1 MASITRTHGTA
12 HPQGSSGA
20 ISADAKLV
28 FNGVEMD
35 FFKIIIK
42 DVSGNVEDLRGELDA
57 NEGVVT
63 IMQEIGKKANVEMYQ
78 VEGDTTGVISV
89 ALYPTGAFTATTLQT
104 AIRTLT
110 AAGTNSLDCTSC
122 EVTNPGFEL
131 V

>member
-63 IMQEIGKKANVEMYQ
+63 IMQEIGKKN
-78 VEGDTTGVISV
+78 
-89 ALYPTGAFTATTLQT
+89 
-104 AIRTLT
+104 
-110 AAGTNSLDCTSC
+110 
-122 EVTNPGFEL
+122 
-131 V
+131 

>member
-1 MASITRTHGTA
+1 MASFSRTHGTA

-42 DVSGNVEDLRGELDA
+42 DISGNVEDLRGELDA
-57 NEGVVT
+57 EEGVVT
-63 IMQEIGKKANVEMYQ
+63 IMQEIGKLANVEMYQ
-78 VEGDTTGVISV
+78 VEGDTTGQISV
-89 ALYPTGAFTATTLQT
+89 ALYPTGAYTATTLQT
-104 AIRTLT
+104 AIRTLS
-110 AAGTNSLDCTSC
+110 AAGTNSLDCTSSD
-122 EVTNPGFEL
+122 VTDPGFEL

>member
-28 FNGVEMD
+28 FNGVELD

-110 AAGTNSLDCTSC
+110 AAGTNSLDCTSS

>member
-110 AAGTNSLDCTSC
+110 AAGTNSLDCTSS